1 MMDSITIKNLII
13 IKYSALLK
21 KHSCKKKKKERNS
34 PESNKA
40 LSLNIH
46 FSGNTEIEEQVK

>member
-1 MMDSITIKNLII
+1 MDSITIKNLII

-21 KHSCKKKKKERNS
+21 KHSCQKKKKRNS